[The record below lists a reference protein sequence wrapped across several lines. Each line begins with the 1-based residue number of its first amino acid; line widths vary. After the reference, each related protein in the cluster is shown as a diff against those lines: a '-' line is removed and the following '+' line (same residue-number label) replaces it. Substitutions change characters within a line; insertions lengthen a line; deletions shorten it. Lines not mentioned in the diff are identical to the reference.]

1 MIWESWIQDHEE
13 VFEELSFSRLIVV
26 PLFFIDFVGVR
37 KENERLTA
45 IPSSFQQQI
54 NWEIQIF
61 KGILWTL
68 KILMKLKP
76 KDWFWSLRIM
86 KFILNTADFHGI

>member
-1 MIWESWIQDHEE
+1 MKVGPGEVEDDRR

-45 IPSSFQQQI
+45 IPSELFQKLFSSF
-54 NWEIQIF
+54 
-61 KGILWTL
+61 
-68 KILMKLKP
+68 KILDIINL
-76 KDWFWSLRIM
+76 DLISYFFLQ
-86 KFILNTADFHGI
+86 

>member
-1 MIWESWIQDHEE
+1 MYNEKDETQDVEDDRR

-45 IPSSFQQQI
+45 IPSELFQKYSLE
-54 NWEIQIF
+54 NRSGRFHLLLGLALESRMNFIF
-61 KGILWTL
+61 
-68 KILMKLKP
+68 
-76 KDWFWSLRIM
+76 FQ
-86 KFILNTADFHGI
+86 NDF